1 MQTMRT
7 LRDSKQTDGPGL
19 YFEVGGPAT
28 FKDELPAPREA
39 LIEAVCAKCR
49 EGV

>member
-1 MQTMRT
+1 MQTMGT

-19 YFEVGGPAT
+19 CFEVGGPAT
-28 FKDELPAPREA
+28 FKDELPALREA
-39 LIEAVCAKCR
+39 LIKAGCAKYR